1 MKVTVENNSKQPRGL
16 IKNRQG
22 DSLSKSQL
30 TLSHGADQCFGSGT
44 AFNLGL
50 DPDPYSESGSGFR
63 IQMSKNGFK
72 KPKFTMTDFKD
83 KNKKMFQL
91 S

>member
-1 MKVTVENNSKQPRGL
+1 MLLNSVSDPV
-16 IKNRQG
+16 
-22 DSLSKSQL
+22 
-30 TLSHGADQCFGSGT
+30 GST
-44 AFNLGL
+44 FNLDL

-63 IQMSKNGFK
+63 IQMSKNRFE

-83 KNKKMFQL
+83 KNRKTRTYY

>member
-1 MKVTVENNSKQPRGL
+1 MTFIQQIGIAASSVPDPDPV
-16 IKNRQG
+16 
-22 DSLSKSQL
+22 
-30 TLSHGADQCFGSGT
+30 GS
-44 AFNLGL
+44 AFNLSL

-63 IQMSKNGFK
+63 IQMSKNRFK

-83 KNKKMFQL
+83 KNRKILRF

>member
-1 MKVTVENNSKQPRGL
+1 MSRKEMKR
-16 IKNRQG
+16 
-22 DSLSKSQL
+22 L
-30 TLSHGADQCFGSGT
+30 TSVLDPDPVGS

-63 IQMSKNGFK
+63 IQMSKNSFK

-83 KNKKMFQL
+83 KNSKMLRL